1 MCFWH
6 HAFLTFTCSKSTIE
20 TLEQGVK
27 SVQSQQ
33 IKHQKDAKWRRSAET
48 LLLILYLL
56 VFKPVKFE
64 QGNAGWAEP
73 KNSCF
78 WK

>member
-27 SVQSQQ
+27 SVQSQP
-33 IKHQKDAKWRRSAET
+33 IKHQKDAKQRRSADFIINFV
-48 LLLILYLL
+48 LAS
-56 VFKPVKFE
+56 F
-64 QGNAGWAEP
+64 
-73 KNSCF
+73 
-78 WK
+78 

>member
-1 MCFWH
+1 MPNDV
-6 HAFLTFTCSKSTIE
+6 AL
-20 TLEQGVK
+20 L
-27 SVQSQQ
+27 
-33 IKHQKDAKWRRSAET
+33 T

-64 QGNAGWAEP
+64 QGNADWAEP
-73 KNSCF
+73 KNSCS

>member
-1 MCFWH
+1 MPNDV
-6 HAFLTFTCSKSTIE
+6 AL
-20 TLEQGVK
+20 L
-27 SVQSQQ
+27 
-33 IKHQKDAKWRRSAET
+33 T

-56 VFKPVKFE
+56 VFNPVKFE